1 MDKKIDIHLHL
12 SERAIPE
19 GLGMK
24 ISSWTEML
32 PHLDALGIGM
42 GIVMS
47 SGEKQ
52 AVFGSN
58 ASCRKIAEQ
67 YPDRYA
73 WMCMLDET
81 EPETV
86 YERLKKYRSEGAVG
100 VGELT
105 VNRRM
110 DHPFLEAVFQ
120 AAEALGLPVL
130 FHMSPEE
137 GFQYGVVDEPGL
149 PLLERTL
156 QKYPDLILI
165 GHSQPFWH
173 EISGDAGASR
183 EDRYEWG
190 KGPVTP
196 GGRLGQLFEA
206 YPNLY
211 GDLSANSGGCAVMR
225 DETFGLAFL
234 ETWKDRLMFGTDMV
248 NVDMEFPLGSW
259 LDQKAAEGAL
269 SLAAYQAVVSGNA
282 ERIFRL
288 CGNRDRE
295 SEGRSAAAEA
305 EEPSGKIIEEKTM
318 KGDQGWRK

>member
-1 MDKKIDIHLHL
+1 MEKKIDIHLHL
-12 SERAIPE
+12 SDRTIPE

-24 ISSWTEML
+24 ISSGAEML
-32 PHLDALGIGM
+32 PHLDELGISM
-42 GIVMS
+42 GIIMS

-52 AVFGSN
+52 AMFGSN

-67 YPDRYA
+67 FPDRYA
-73 WMCMLDET
+73 WMCGLDET

-86 YERLKKYRSEGAVG
+86 YERLKQYREEGAVG

-105 VNRRM
+105 VNHRM

-130 FHMSPEE
+130 FHMSPEK

-149 PLLERTL
+149 PLLERAL
-156 QKYPDLILI
+156 KKYPNLIFV

-183 EDRYEWG
+183 EERYEWG
-190 KGPVTP
+190 KGPVLP
-196 GGRLGQLFEA
+196 GGRLGQLFKT

-211 GDLSANSGGCAVMR
+211 GDLSANSGGCAMMR
-225 DETFGLAFL
+225 DEAYGLAFL

-248 NVDMEFPLGSW
+248 NVDMEFPLGGW
-259 LDQKAAEGAL
+259 LDQKAEEGAL
-269 SLAAYQAVVSGNA
+269 SMTAYQAIVSGNA
-282 ERIFRL
+282 KRVFRL
-288 CGNRDRE
+288 CPNRAVD
-295 SEGRSAAAEA
+295 AEA
-305 EEPSGKIIEEKTM
+305 EPAEKTEEKM
-318 KGDQGWRK
+318 VKGDQ